1 MRTVIGEHELTNITL
16 HLFNP
21 DGSLINSG
29 VGKSSAADEILK
41 FANTKPLIQVP
52 HDFPVCY
59 VRVMLASIF
68 QRTYL
73 FFSNVQP

>member
-1 MRTVIGEHELTNITL
+1 MRVVTGEHQLTNITL
-16 HLFNP
+16 HLLNP

-29 VGKSSAADEILK
+29 VRKSSAVDEILK
-41 FANTKPLIQVP
+41 FANTKPLIQVS

-73 FFSNVQP
+73 FFSNFQP